1 MLTYEEQMQED
12 YEALLGD
19 IYLDDFYVCGKRD
32 DCDE

>member
-12 YEALLGD
+12 YEDLLGD